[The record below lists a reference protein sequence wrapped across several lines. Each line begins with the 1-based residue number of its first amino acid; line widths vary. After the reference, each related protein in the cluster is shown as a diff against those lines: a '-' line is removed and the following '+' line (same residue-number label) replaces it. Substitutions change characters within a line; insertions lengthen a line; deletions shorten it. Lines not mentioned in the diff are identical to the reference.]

1 MLILINL
8 SREDLWSF
16 EFKSV

>member
-8 SREDLWSF
+8 QLVRMGCE
-16 EFKSV
+16 